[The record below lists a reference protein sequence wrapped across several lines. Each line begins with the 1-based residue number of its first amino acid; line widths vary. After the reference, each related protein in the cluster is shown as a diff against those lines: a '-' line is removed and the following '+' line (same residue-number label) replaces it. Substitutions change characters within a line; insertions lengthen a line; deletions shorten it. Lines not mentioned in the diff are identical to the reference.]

1 MTSRSEAIHYQTDT
15 RSRARTGARAF
26 LWSDLIALA
35 VASYA
40 GLAVNLVLGE
50 APSRGWLVLS
60 LAGALGFV
68 AFLRAK
74 GHYRNRQALADQIRP
89 VVLACAMAILMVS
102 TAQLGLGEAGLDI
115 GSIAK
120 WLLAPVL
127 ILTGRFAVREGL
139 KACSDWFEPV
149 ILIAPRSSAAETSVL
164 LDCNDGHGLA
174 VAQTLDLANFALL
187 GDAELGARL
196 DALAGQTVFLAPDA
210 QHQGAASRIA
220 GRLSA
225 RGAPFYYRPSL
236 GRIPTQQIDLLDAP
250 PADGLVIRVS
260 DSLDR
265 PLAQAAKRAFDVAAS
280 ALVLAV
286 LSPALAVIAWLIR
299 RDGGPAVFVQARAGR
314 GGAVFQCYKFRTM
327 SVDAEERLCAL
338 LAADPDKRAQWE
350 SYQKLDP
357 DPRITPVGVFLR
369 RSSLDELPQLI
380 NVLKGEMSLIGPRP
394 MLLSQRALY
403 GASLD
408 AYERMRPGL
417 TGLWQVNGRNK
428 TTFEERARL
437 DDWYARNWSLWRD
450 GVILLRTV
458 RELVFAAGR

>member
-1 MTSRSEAIHYQTDT
+1 MTSRSEAILAQTET
-15 RSRARTGARAF
+15 RSPARTGARAF

-35 VASYA
+35 LASQA
-40 GLAVNLVLGE
+40 GSAVNLMLGE
-50 APSRGWLVLS
+50 AASRGWLALS
-60 LAGALGFV
+60 LASALGLV
-68 AFLRAK
+68 IFLRTK

-89 VVLACAMAILMVS
+89 VVLGCAMAILMVS
-102 TAQLGLGEAGLDI
+102 TAQLAIGEAGLDA
-115 GSIAK
+115 GSITK
-120 WLLAPVL
+120 WILAPAL
-127 ILTGRFAVREGL
+127 ILGGRFGTREGL
-139 KACSDWFEPV
+139 KACASWFEPV
-149 ILIAPRSSAAETSVL
+149 IVIAPRSSAAATGAL

-174 VAQTLDLANFALL
+174 VAQTLDLANFDSLN
-187 GDAELGARL
+187 DAELGARL
-196 DALAGQTVFLAPDA
+196 DALAGETVFLAPDA
-210 QHQGAASRIA
+210 QTQGIASRIA
-220 GRLSA
+220 SRLSA
-225 RGAPFYYRPSL
+225 RGAPFYYRPAL

-265 PLAQAAKRAFDVAAS
+265 PLAQGAKRVFDVAAS
-280 ALVLAV
+280 AIALTV
-286 LSPALAVIAWLIR
+286 LSPALAIIAWLIR

-314 GGAVFQCYKFRTM
+314 GGAVFQCYKFRSM
-327 SVDAEERLCAL
+327 SVDAEDRLCAM
-338 LAADPDKRAQWE
+338 LAADPDKRAQWDA
-350 SYQKLDP
+350 YQKLDP
-357 DPRITPVGVFLR
+357 DPRITAVGAFLR
-369 RSSLDELPQLI
+369 RTSLDELPQLI

-417 TGLWQVNGRNK
+417 TGLWQVNGRNS

-450 GVILLRTV
+450 GVIILRTV